1 MSVLAKLDFAVIA
14 LGLPAFVALGISAW
28 AWAVVAT
35 AWCVQRWVR
44 GWAVRKARDSDDP
57 RTLVGL
63 LAGSMVGRG
72 WLVALTIFGTGM
84 AFGSN
89 AGLGAAVLAIAAFTV
104 MFTTEMI
111 FRPFEQEPAR

>member
-1 MSVLAKLDFAVIA
+1 MNFLAKLDFAVIA
-14 LGLPAFVALGISAW
+14 LGLPAFIALQVPVEAW
-28 AWAVVAT
+28 VILAVSWT
-35 AWCVQRWVR
+35 IQRWVR
-44 GWAVRKARDSDDP
+44 GWAIRKAHESDDP

-72 WLVALTIFGTGM
+72 WLVALTIFGCGM
-84 AFGSN
+84 GFGSK
-89 AGLGAAVLAIAAFTV
+89 AGLGTAVLAIAAFTV

>member
-1 MSVLAKLDFAVIA
+1 MVFLSRLDFAVIA
-14 LGLPAFVALGISAW
+14 LGLPAFIALEVPIE
-28 AWAVVAT
+28 AWAVVSV
-35 AWCVQRWVR
+35 AWCIQRWVR
-44 GWAVRKARDSDDP
+44 GWAIRKARDSDDP

-72 WLVALTIFGTGM
+72 WLVALTIFGCGM
-84 AFGSN
+84 VFGSK
-89 AGLGAAVLAIAAFTV
+89 AGLATAVLAIAAFTV